1 MPRRSTAIAK
11 PGPAAASADI
21 NRSTD
26 FDSATTA
33 TQSYDVPGNSSDS
46 QTITSSSSYSTS
58 DFDSAELAASAAP
71 WLNPASNT
79 QSHFVLYEEHDSEEV
94 TSDWLGHSV
103 RTDTDTDTAMSSGQ
117 WARSNHD
124 DDQSDDVPE
133 V

>member
-11 PGPAAASADI
+11 PGPAASSPDI
-21 NRSTD
+21 NRSSD

-33 TQSYDVPGNSSDS
+33 TQSYDVPGDSSDS

-103 RTDTDTDTAMSSGQ
+103 MTEAAMSGNVATQ
-117 WARSNHD
+117 
-124 DDQSDDVPE
+124 DVR
-133 V
+133 